1 MSISVTKGYTF
12 GATEQV
18 TNTKL
23 HTLVDSATVA
33 GIAETDITF
42 DGSTAMI
49 DTGTQT
55 MAGNKT
61 FSGDTTFTGT
71 ITGSGNVTHSGDVTV
86 TGTLTADGGTI
97 ESLSWDDILSWESE
111 VVCYES
117 NVISWE
123 T

>member
-18 TNTKL
+18 TAAKL

-55 MAGNKT
+55 MAGDKT
-61 FSGDTTFTGT
+61 FSGDTTFSGEVTTSDAVTMTGAVT
-71 ITGSGNVTHSGDVTV
+71 ITGV
-86 TGTLTADGGTI
+86 LTADGGTI
-97 ESLSWDDILSWESE
+97 ESLNWNDILNWESS
-111 VVCYES
+111 VVCYEG
-117 NVISWE
+117 NVLSWE